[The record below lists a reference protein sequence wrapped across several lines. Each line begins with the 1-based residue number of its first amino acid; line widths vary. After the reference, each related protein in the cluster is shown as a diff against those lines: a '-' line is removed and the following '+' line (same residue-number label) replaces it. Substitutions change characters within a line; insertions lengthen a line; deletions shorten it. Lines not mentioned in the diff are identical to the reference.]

1 MNFSK
6 LRDTEKSIDSL
17 LDNDKM
23 NLSFTSGVD
32 SDVDTDD
39 ETINNDLLSPLY

>member
-23 NLSFTSGVD
+23 NLSFTSGLD

-39 ETINNDLLSPLY
+39 ETINNDLMSKLY

>member
-1 MNFSK
+1 MDFTI
-6 LRDTEKSIDSL
+6 LRDTEKSMDIF

-23 NLSFTSGVD
+23 NLSFLSDLD

-39 ETINNDLLSPLY
+39 EDLTSELITLL